1 MLSIEESLHVSGAGE
16 VRPTLQLAIVG
27 EVSAL
32 GGATAWQFR
41 RSS

>member
-1 MLSIEESLHVSGAGE
+1 MFRERRS
-16 VRPTLQLAIVG
+16 RPTLQLAVVG

-32 GGATAWQFR
+32 GGQIAWQFR